1 MTPAP
6 ASGNGSARGRGAGA
20 SKPVARRGL
29 SPPGRPAMQDFHP
42 LTAEWFRGRFAAAT
56 APQLEA
62 WPAIRAGRDVL
73 VSAPTGSGKTLAAF
87 LICLDRLVAAGLG
100 GGLDDR
106 VEVVYVS
113 PLKALSND
121 IGRNLETPLAELE
134 QLAFERGLP
143 APGIRTAVRTGDTPA
158 WERERMVRRPPH
170 ILVTTP
176 ESLYILL
183 TAERSRA
190 ALRHAETVIVDE
202 IHALADDKRGSHLA
216 LTLARLDDLVRKAG
230 KPRPQRVGLSATVR
244 PIDAVARFLQGTV
257 PAEASE
263 PPAAA
268 VLRDRPPGQG
278 TVSVEAP
285 ERPTAAA
292 VLPGRPPGQGTVS
305 ADAPER
311 PGGADGTAALAGG
324 APRSPGPDPAAASV
338 TVIDSGHRRR
348 LDLAVEVPRDEL
360 GVVATNEMWGE
371 IYDRIAELILAH
383 RTTLVFVNTRR
394 LCERVAHHLE
404 ERLGDEAVLAHHG
417 SLSRRIRQGAER
429 RLKSGELRAVVA
441 TASLEL
447 GIDVGTVDLV
457 CQIGSPR
464 SIAVA
469 LQRVGRSGHHVDTP
483 DGSHVPRGRLFATTR
498 DELVE
503 CAALVYAIRQGR
515 LDRLEIPEWPLDVLA
530 QQLVAACASETWAVE
545 ELFALVRTAA
555 PYAALP
561 RPAFEAVVDMLSDGI
576 ATSRGR
582 SGAYLHRDRV
592 NGTVRGRRGARI
604 AAITGGGAIPDNAN
618 YLVVAEP
625 DQTTVGTVDEDFAV
639 ESLAG
644 DIFLLGTTSWRIR
657 RVESGR
663 LRVED
668 AHGAAPSLPF
678 WRGEA
683 PGRTPEL
690 SEEVSRLRE
699 RIAEMAGEPAVGTGR
714 EDRRLTGR
722 SDGPGPASAEGG
734 TGVGEDGGVDGPSR
748 GPGSASAEGGTGADE
763 DGGVVGRS
771 VSPGAASAEGG
782 TGVGED
788 GGVDG
793 PSRGPG
799 AASAEGGTGVGDGG
813 DEGLNR
819 AAVWLTE
826 ACGLDR
832 AGAEQAAAYV
842 RAGAA
847 ALGAVPADRT
857 VVAERF
863 FDEGGG
869 MQLVVHAPFGAR
881 INRAWGLALR
891 KRFCRSFNFELQAAA
906 TDNGVL
912 ISLAE
917 QHSFPLE
924 VIFRFLNVDTVE
936 EVLTQAMLPSPMFG
950 VRWRWNASRALAVLR
965 FAGGRKVPP
974 PIQRMRSD
982 DLLAS
987 VFPDQVACQE
997 NLTGDIRIPD
1007 HPLVNETVRDC
1018 LHEAMDLDGLR
1029 AVLAGIE
1036 SGAIR
1041 TRAVDTAEPSPFCH
1055 EILNANPYAFLD
1067 DAPLEERRARA
1078 VQLRRTLGS
1087 DPGGM
1092 GALDPAAI
1100 ATVADE
1106 SWPVVRDPDELHDAL
1121 LTLVALPPVADWTIW
1136 LDDLAASRRAGV
1148 LHVGEARLWVPTERL
1163 GLVRR
1168 LYPGEAVEPELPD
1181 IGHAGP
1187 ADREA
1192 AAAELLRGWLESTGP
1207 VTVSAMAE
1215 RVALPPALVEAGLTR
1230 LEGEGQV
1237 LRGRFTAAAAGD
1249 GGAAEGEW
1257 CNRRVLARI
1266 HRLTI
1271 GSLRRE
1277 IEPVSTADF
1286 VRFLLRWQHLAP
1298 GTQMHGADGLL
1309 QILKQLQGWEIS
1321 GAALEREVVARRVA
1335 SYDPELLDRL
1345 CLSGEVMWGRLSP
1358 HPAFESPASIRPVA
1372 ADNGR
1377 SQASGA
1383 RSQASGARSQAP
1395 GARSGP
1401 SGAPLPSGAQLGP
1414 SGARSRLS
1422 GAPVPPGGQSGSSG
1436 ARRGAAAARPAR
1448 VRPTRVAPV
1457 TLFLRADADWLLAA
1471 AGRGGAGAAD
1481 AALSHPAREVRAAL
1495 AGRGA
1500 SFLPELVRATGRLPS
1515 EVEDGLWELV
1525 AAGLVSADGYDNLR
1539 ALVDPKRR
1547 RGEGRG
1553 RAARPRHAAGRWA
1566 LLDTGGPVAPAAGPA
1581 ARDSGAGAPTAATA
1595 SPAAD
1600 DEARRRHEERVAR
1613 FARQLLDRWGVVCR
1627 DLAAR
1632 ETLAP
1637 PWRDLLRAL
1646 RRMEAR
1652 GEIRGGRFVAGVVG
1666 EQFARPD
1673 AVELLRVV
1681 RREDAP
1687 PDPVRVPAADPLNLT
1702 GVLLPGP
1709 RVSALSGGT
1718 VELLPGAGAEPGESS
1733 AAGGAG
1739 AARTA

>member
-1 MTPAP
+1 
-6 ASGNGSARGRGAGA
+6 
-20 SKPVARRGL
+20 
-29 SPPGRPAMQDFHP
+29 MQDFHP

-87 LICLDRLVAAGLG
+87 LICLDRLVTAGLAG
-100 GGLDDR
+100 RLDDR

-121 IGRNLETPLAELE
+121 IGRNLEAPLAELE
-134 QLAFERGLP
+134 QLAFEQGLP

-176 ESLYILL
+176 ESLFILL

-244 PIDAVARFLQGTV
+244 PIDAVARFLQGAV
-257 PAEASE
+257 PARAPEASTAPLALPDQ
-263 PPAAA
+263 PPRRGSHPTDAAEN
-268 VLRDRPPGQG
+268 R
-278 TVSVEAP
+278 
-285 ERPTAAA
+285 
-292 VLPGRPPGQGTVS
+292 
-305 ADAPER
+305 
-311 PGGADGTAALAGG
+311 GGADGAADPVGDARAG
-324 APRSPGPDPAAASV
+324 RDPAAASV
-338 TVIDSGHRRR
+338 TVVDSGHRRR

-371 IYDRIAELILAH
+371 IYDRIAELVLAH

-404 ERLGDEAVLAHHG
+404 ERLGEDAVLAHHG
-417 SLSRRIRQGAER
+417 SLSRRIRQAAER

-469 LQRVGRSGHHVDTP
+469 LQRVGRSGHHVDTA
-483 DGSHVPRGRLFATTR
+483 DRSHVPRGRLFATTR

-503 CAALVYAIRQGR
+503 CAALVHAIRQGR
-515 LDRLEIPEWPLDVLA
+515 LDQLEIPDWPLDVLA
-530 QQLVAACASETWAVE
+530 QQLVAACASEAWPVDD
-545 ELFALVRTAA
+545 LFSLVREAA

-561 RPAFEAVVDMLSDGI
+561 RSAFEAVVDMLSDGI

-592 NGTVRGRRGARI
+592 NGTVRGRRGARL

-699 RIAEMAGEPAVGTGR
+699 RIAEMAGAAPAAGSNGLRGDPAAPADSVPGGGPAAGNGGD
-714 EDRRLTGR
+714 DRRLTGP
-722 SDGPGPASAEGG
+722 SGFPGPASAEAP
-734 TGVGEDGGVDGPSR
+734 TGVGEDGGVVGGSDI
-748 GPGSASAEGGTGADE
+748 PGSAAEGEPGGGEDGRLTGPSDGPGPAPAEGGTG
-763 DGGVVGRS
+763 GGD
-771 VSPGAASAEGG
+771 A
-782 TGVGED
+782 
-788 GGVDG
+788 
-793 PSRGPG
+793 
-799 AASAEGGTGVGDGG
+799 G
-813 DEGLNR
+813 DEGLSR
-819 AAVWLTE
+819 ASAWLME

-924 VIFRFLNVDTVE
+924 VIFRFLNVDTVG

-950 VRWRWNASRALAVLR
+950 ARWRWNASRALAVLR

-1036 SGAIR
+1036 SGAVR
-1041 TRAVDTAEPSPFCH
+1041 TVAVDTAEPSPLCH

-1078 VQLRRTLGS
+1078 VQLRRSLGS

-1121 LTLVALPPVADWTIW
+1121 LTLVALPPVAAWSVW
-1136 LDDLAASRRAGV
+1136 LDALAASRRAGV
-1148 LHVGEARLWVPTERL
+1148 LRVGETPLWVPTERL
-1163 GLVRR
+1163 GLVRC
-1168 LYPGEAVEPELPD
+1168 LYPGEAVEPPLPD
-1181 IGHAGP
+1181 VGPPGP

-1207 VTVSAMAE
+1207 VTVSGMAD
-1215 RVALPPALVEAGLTR
+1215 RLALPPALVEAGLTR

-1237 LRGRFTAAAAGD
+1237 LRGRFTAAATGD
-1249 GGAAEGEW
+1249 GGGTEVEW

-1298 GTQMHGADGLL
+1298 GTKLHGADGLL
-1309 QILKQLQGWEIS
+1309 QVLKQLQGWEIS
-1321 GAALEREVVARRVA
+1321 GAALEREVIARRVA

-1358 HPAFESPASIRPVA
+1358 HPAFESPASIRSA
-1372 ADNGR
+1372 AAPAD
-1377 SQASGA
+1377 GA
-1383 RSQASGARSQAP
+1383 RPQSP
-1395 GARSGP
+1395 GARP
-1401 SGAPLPSGAQLGP
+1401 
-1414 SGARSRLS
+1414 R
-1422 GAPVPPGGQSGSSG
+1422 PPGRRPQPPEGRGRSSG
-1436 ARRGAAAARPAR
+1436 ARPPR

-1471 AGRGGAGAAD
+1471 AGRGGAGADD

-1495 AGRGA
+1495 SSRGA
-1500 SFLPELVRATGRLPS
+1500 SFLPELVRSTGRLPS

-1566 LLDTGGPVAPAAGPA
+1566 LLDTGEPAAP
-1581 ARDSGAGAPTAATA
+1581 DAGARAPEAEAASA
-1595 SPAAD
+1595 DAD
-1600 DEARRRHEERVAR
+1600 DEARRRHEEQVGR
-1613 FARQLLDRWGVVCR
+1613 FAGQLLDRWGVVCR

-1666 EQFARPD
+1666 EQFARPE

-1681 RREDAP
+1681 RREEAP

-1718 VELLPGAGAEPGESS
+1718 VELLSGAGVEAGESS
-1733 AAGGAG
+1733 AAGGVD